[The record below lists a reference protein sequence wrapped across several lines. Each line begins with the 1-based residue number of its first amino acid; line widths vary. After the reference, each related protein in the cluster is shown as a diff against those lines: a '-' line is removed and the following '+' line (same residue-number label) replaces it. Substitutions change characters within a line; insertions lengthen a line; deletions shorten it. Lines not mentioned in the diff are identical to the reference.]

1 MFRLTTTRHGRTRL
15 LLFLM
20 AGLAA
25 MLPLLM
31 VTLPPLVDAPGHLAR
46 ISIAAQ
52 QAADPSVMADY
63 VIVRHMIVPNLAI
76 DAPVMLLAPWIGVQR
91 AFWLITLLAPLLMV
105 GALAL
110 LVRAWNRTGAAGIGW
125 ALMFVWSSPFLWGFI
140 NYWLAT
146 ALAIAGLAVWKL
158 LDDRRSLR
166 EPVFWAAIPFVFLAH
181 AIAGC
186 LMVMLIGAWE
196 LGRVAKPLGYRP
208 VAIVRALFAPCRPL
222 IAILPLVAWWRL
234 SGTSVA
240 GEQGDGTNWSF
251 TSKFEELAT
260 ILRDQHM
267 VFDIA
272 CVFAAIGVI
281 IMGWRRGARFADGT
295 GWPVA
300 AVWIAYLILPF
311 STEGGS
317 YLDMRLVPVGLMLA
331 LALQDWRT
339 VSPRLARIVL
349 LTGLAVFAGRLAIT
363 THAFI
368 GYEAANRST
377 LSALDRVE
385 RGAKIMAFTERR
397 CGQWRHASNS
407 HIPSMAAHYRQAW
420 VNSLWDVSGLHATEV
435 RYRPSPIYY
444 HDPSQHIWS
453 PDCPNVG
460 HDITN
465 LRGGRSVREVLM
477 TLPPDGYDY
486 LWILGDRLT
495 PAQAHGRF
503 AQVWSDA
510 DGALYRRLESSR
522 ALTGLSN
529 AASSSAQPSPT
540 SQPAA
545 TSLGQ

>member
-1 MFRLTTTRHGRTRL
+1 
-15 LLFLM
+15 
-20 AGLAA
+20 
-25 MLPLLM
+25 MLPLMM
-31 VTLPPLVDAPGHLAR
+31 VTIPPLVDAPGHLAR
-46 ISIAAQ
+46 ISIAMQ

-63 VIVRHMIVPNLAI
+63 VIVRHEIVPNLAI
-76 DAPVMLLAPWIGVQR
+76 DAPVMLLAPLIGVQR
-91 AFWLITLLAPLLMV
+91 AFWLVTLLVPLLMV

-110 LVRAWNRTGAAGIGW
+110 LVRAWNRGGAAGIGW

-146 ALAIAGLAVWKL
+146 ALAIAGLAGWKL
-158 LDDRRSLR
+158 LDDRRGWR
-166 EPVFWAAIPFVFLAH
+166 ELVFWAAIPFVFLAH

-208 VAIVRALFAPCRPL
+208 VAIIRALFAPCRPL
-222 IAILPLVAWWRL
+222 LIILPLIAWWRL
-234 SGTSVA
+234 SGTSVE

-251 TSKFEELAT
+251 TSKFEELAA

-267 VFDIA
+267 IFDIA
-272 CVFAAIGVI
+272 CVLAAIGVI
-281 IMGWRRGARFADGT
+281 IVGWRRGARFQEGT
-295 GWPVA
+295 AWPIA
-300 AVWIAYLILPF
+300 AVWIAYVILPF

-331 LALQDWRT
+331 LALQDWSA
-339 VSPRLARIVL
+339 VSARLARIVL
-349 LTGLAVFAGRLAIT
+349 LTGLALFAVRLAIT

-368 GYEAANRST
+368 GYETANRST
-377 LSALDRVE
+377 FSALNQVE
-385 RGAKIMAFTERR
+385 RGARIMAFTERS
-397 CGQWRHASNS
+397 CSQWRHASNS

-420 VNSLWDVSGLHATEV
+420 VNSLWDVSGLHATEI

-453 PDCPNVG
+453 PDCANVG
-460 HDITN
+460 HNITD

-477 TLPPDGYDY
+477 TLPPGGYDY

-495 PAQAHGRF
+495 PAQARGRF
-503 AQVWSDA
+503 AQIWSDA
-510 DGALYRRLESSR
+510 NGALYRRLESSR
-522 ALTGLSN
+522 ALTGLSS
-529 AASSSAQPSPT
+529 AASSSAQPTPT
-540 SQPAA
+540 SQPAR

>member
-1 MFRLTTTRHGRTRL
+1 MFRLTTARHARAHV
-15 LLFLM
+15 LFF
-20 AGLAA
+20 AIAALAA
-25 MLPLLM
+25 TLPLLM

-46 ISIAAQ
+46 ISIAMQ
-52 QAADPSVMADY
+52 QTADPSVMADY
-63 VIVRHMIVPNLAI
+63 VIVRHEIVPNLAI
-76 DAPVMLLAPWIGVQR
+76 DAPVMLLAPLIGVQR
-91 AFWLITLLAPLLMV
+91 AFWLVTLLVPLLMI

-110 LVRAWNRTGAAGIGW
+110 LVRAWNRGGAAGIGW

-146 ALAIAGLAVWKL
+146 ALTLAGFAAWKL
-158 LDDRRSLR
+158 LDTRRGWR

-196 LGRVAKPLGYRP
+196 LGRVARPLGYRP

-222 IAILPLVAWWRL
+222 LIILPLVAWWRL

-251 TSKFEELAT
+251 SSKFEELAT

-267 VFDIA
+267 IFDIA
-272 CVFAAIGVI
+272 CVLAAIGVI
-281 IMGWRRGARFADGT
+281 ILGWRRGARFPDGT
-295 GWPVA
+295 AWPIA
-300 AVWIAYLILPF
+300 AVWIAYVILPF

-331 LALQDWRT
+331 LALQDWSA
-339 VSPRLARIVL
+339 VSARLARIAL
-349 LTGLAVFAGRLAIT
+349 LTGIALFAVRLAIT

-397 CGQWRHASNS
+397 CGEWQHATNS
-407 HIPSMAAHYRQAW
+407 HVPSMAAHYRQAW
-420 VNSLWDVSGLHATEV
+420 VNSLWDVSGLHATEI

-460 HDITN
+460 RDITD

-477 TLPPDGYDY
+477 TLPPGGYDY

-495 PAQAHGRF
+495 PAQARGRF
-503 AQVWSDA
+503 ARIWSDA
-510 DGALYRRLESSR
+510 DGALYRRLDSR
-522 ALTGLSN
+522 ALTGLSS
-529 AASSSAQPSPT
+529 AASSSAQPTPT
-540 SQPAA
+540 SQPES

>member
-1 MFRLTTTRHGRTRL
+1 MVRLTTAPHGRARL
-15 LLFLM
+15 LLFVV

-31 VTLPPLVDAPGHLAR
+31 VTIPPLVDAPGHLAR

-52 QAADPSVMADY
+52 QAVDPSVMADY
-63 VIVRHMIVPNLAI
+63 VIVRHRIVPNLAI
-76 DAPVMLLAPWIGVQR
+76 DAPVMLLAPLIGVQR
-91 AFWLITLLAPLLMV
+91 AFWLMTLIVPLLMV

-110 LVRAWNRTGAAGIGW
+110 LARAWNRTGAAAIGW

-140 NYWLAT
+140 NYWLGT
-146 ALAIAGLAVWKL
+146 ALALAGFAGWKL
-158 LDDRRSLR
+158 LDTRRGWR
-166 EPVFWAAIPFVFLAH
+166 ELIFWTAIPLVFLAH
-181 AIAGC
+181 AVAGC

-196 LGRVAKPLGYRP
+196 LGRVAKPLSCRP
-208 VAIVRALFAPCRPL
+208 VAIVRALFTPCRPL
-222 IAILPLVAWWRL
+222 LIILSLIAWWRL
-234 SGTSVA
+234 SGTSNA

-267 VFDIA
+267 IFDIA
-272 CVFAAIGVI
+272 CVLAAIGVI
-281 IMGWRRGARFADGT
+281 ILGWWRGARFRDHT
-295 GWPVA
+295 GWPIA

-317 YLDMRLVPVGLMLA
+317 YLDMRFVPVGLMLA
-331 LALQDWRT
+331 LALQDWSA

-349 LTGLAVFAGRLAIT
+349 LTGIALFAARLAIT

-385 RGAKIMAFTERR
+385 RGAKIMAFTERS
-397 CGQWRHASNS
+397 CSQWQHAANS
-407 HIPSMAAHYRQAW
+407 HIPSMAVHYRQAW
-420 VNSLWDVSGLHATEV
+420 VNSLWDVSGLHTTEV

-460 HDITN
+460 RDITT

-477 TLPPDGYDY
+477 TLPAVGYDY

-495 PAQAHGRF
+495 PAQAQGRF
-503 AQVWSDA
+503 TLVWTNA
-510 DGALYRRLESSR
+510 DGALYRRLKSSR
-522 ALTGLSN
+522 ALTGLSS
-529 AASSSAQPSPT
+529 AASSNAQPAPT
-540 SQPAA
+540 SQPES

>member
-1 MFRLTTTRHGRTRL
+1 MVHPIPARRPRARL
-15 LLFLM
+15 LLY
-20 AGLAA
+20 LAA
-25 MLPLLM
+25 ALASIVPLLF

-63 VIVRHMIVPNLAI
+63 VVVRPRIVPNLGI
-76 DAPVMLLAPWIGVQR
+76 DAPVTLLAPWIGVQR
-91 AFWLITLLAPLLMV
+91 AFWLITLLVPLLMV

-146 ALAIAGLAVWKL
+146 ALAMAGLAGWRL
-158 LDDRRSLR
+158 LDERRTRR
-166 EPVFWAAIPFVFLAH
+166 EAIFWLAIPFVFLAH

-196 LGRVAKPLGYRP
+196 LGRVARPLGYRP
-208 VAIVRALFAPCRPL
+208 AAIVRALFAPCRPL
-222 IAILPLVAWWRL
+222 LTILPLVLWWRL
-234 SGTSVA
+234 SGTSIA
-240 GEQGDGTNWSF
+240 GEQGDGTDWSF
-251 TSKFEELAT
+251 SSKFEELAA

-267 VFDIA
+267 IFDIA
-272 CVFAAIGVI
+272 CVLAAIGVI
-281 IMGWRRGARFADGT
+281 LLGWRRGARFPDGA
-295 GWPVA
+295 GWPIA
-300 AVWIAYLILPF
+300 AVWIAYMILPF

-331 LALQDWRT
+331 LALQDWGGVT
-339 VSPRLARIVL
+339 PRLARIVL
-349 LTGLAVFAGRLAIT
+349 LTGIALFAGRLAIT

-377 LSALDRVE
+377 LSALDHVE
-385 RGAKIMAFTERR
+385 RGAKIMAFTERS
-397 CGQWRHASNS
+397 CTAWPHAANS
-407 HIPSMAAHYRQAW
+407 HVPSTAVHYRQAW
-420 VNSLWDVSGLHATEV
+420 VNSLWDVSGLHTTEI

-460 HDITN
+460 RDITS
-465 LRGGRSVREVLM
+465 LRGGRSIREVLM
-477 TLPPDGYDY
+477 TLPPGGYDY

-495 PAQAHGRF
+495 PAQARGRF
-503 AQVWSDA
+503 APIWSDA
-510 DGALYRRLESSR
+510 NGALYRRLESSR

-529 AASSSAQPSPT
+529 AASSSAQPTPT
-540 SQPAA
+540 SQPAT

>member
-1 MFRLTTTRHGRTRL
+1 MVRLITAPHRRAQL
-15 LLFLM
+15 LLFLI

-31 VTLPPLVDAPGHLAR
+31 VTIPPLVDAPGHLAR

-52 QAADPSVMADY
+52 QAVDPSVMADY
-63 VIVRHMIVPNLAI
+63 VIVRHKIVPNLAI
-76 DAPVMLLAPWIGVQR
+76 DAPVMLLAPMIGVQR
-91 AFWLITLLAPLLMV
+91 AFWLITLIAPLLMV

-140 NYWLAT
+140 NYWLGT
-146 ALAIAGLAVWKL
+146 ALAIAGLALWKL
-158 LDDRRSLR
+158 LDARRGWR
-166 EPVFWAAIPFVFLAH
+166 EAIFWAAIPFVFLAH

-208 VAIVRALFAPCRPL
+208 IAIVRALFAPCRPL
-222 IAILPLVAWWRL
+222 LIILPLVAWWRL

-251 TSKFEELAT
+251 TSKFEELVA

-272 CVFAAIGVI
+272 CVLAAIGVI
-281 IMGWRRGARFADGT
+281 LWGWRRGARFANGAA
-295 GWPVA
+295 WPIA
-300 AVWIAYLILPF
+300 AVWIAYIVLPF

-331 LALQDWRT
+331 LALQDWRAAP
-339 VSPRLARIVL
+339 PRLARIVL
-349 LTGLAVFAGRLAIT
+349 LSGIALFAARLAIT

-377 LSALDRVE
+377 LSALNHVE
-385 RGAKIMAFTERR
+385 RGAKIMAFTERS
-397 CGQWRHASNS
+397 CTQWPHAANS

-420 VNSLWDVSGLHATEV
+420 VNSLWDVSGLHATEI

-444 HDPSQHIWS
+444 HDPSQHIWP

-460 HDITN
+460 RDITT

-477 TLPPDGYDY
+477 TLPADGYDY

-495 PAQAHGRF
+495 PAQARGRF
-503 AQVWSDA
+503 AQIWSDA
-510 DGALYRRLESSR
+510 DGALYRRLDWSR
-522 ALTGLSN
+522 ALTGLSS

-540 SQPAA
+540 SQPAS

>member
-1 MFRLTTTRHGRTRL
+1 
-15 LLFLM
+15 
-20 AGLAA
+20 
-25 MLPLLM
+25 
-31 VTLPPLVDAPGHLAR
+31 
-46 ISIAAQ
+46 
-52 QAADPSVMADY
+52 
-63 VIVRHMIVPNLAI
+63 
-76 DAPVMLLAPWIGVQR
+76 
-91 AFWLITLLAPLLMV
+91 
-105 GALAL
+105 
-110 LVRAWNRTGAAGIGW
+110 
-125 ALMFVWSSPFLWGFI
+125 MFVWSSPFLWGFI

-317 YLDMRLVPVGLMLA
+317 YAAGTGRPDAGA
-331 LALQDWRT
+331 GA
-339 VSPRLARIVL
+339 
-349 LTGLAVFAGRLAIT
+349 TGLADGFASPCPHR
-363 THAFI
+363 
-368 GYEAANRST
+368 AA
-377 LSALDRVE
+377 DRP
-385 RGAKIMAFTERR
+385 RGVRR
-397 CGQWRHASNS
+397 
-407 HIPSMAAHYRQAW
+407 AA
-420 VNSLWDVSGLHATEV
+420 
-435 RYRPSPIYY
+435 
-444 HDPSQHIWS
+444 
-453 PDCPNVG
+453 
-460 HDITN
+460 
-465 LRGGRSVREVLM
+465 
-477 TLPPDGYDY
+477 
-486 LWILGDRLT
+486 GDHHPR
-495 PAQAHGRF
+495 
-503 AQVWSDA
+503 
-510 DGALYRRLESSR
+510 LYRL
-522 ALTGLSN
+522 
-529 AASSSAQPSPT
+529 
-540 SQPAA
+540 
-545 TSLGQ
+545 